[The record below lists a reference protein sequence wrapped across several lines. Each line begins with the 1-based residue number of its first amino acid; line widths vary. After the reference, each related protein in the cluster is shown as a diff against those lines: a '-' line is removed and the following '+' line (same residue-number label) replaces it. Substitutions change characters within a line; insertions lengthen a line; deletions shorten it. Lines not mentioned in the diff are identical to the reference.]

1 VPEHPSR
8 SAQASEARV
17 FVDSDN
23 ALGAR
28 AGDID
33 DGIALAVLLSSGAP
47 VEALASVFGNASAA
61 DAHLNNQRLAE
72 LCGFSGPCLA
82 GAGAP
87 DAPLSA
93 AARALARSAD
103 RTILALGPLTNVAQA
118 LAEQSGFER
127 SVRELICL
135 GSNRVSRGR
144 WPPVW
149 PFEFNFT
156 KDRDALCRVFESEL
170 PITIVPLDQAVRMR
184 VRYSDLDA
192 IGGVLGEYIRTHARR
207 WFVRARW
214 LKGQSTVPVWD
225 LVAASYRLEPR
236 LFDVRRVAARAHPSG
251 WIEYDAGDRHV
262 QVISDFDPAAVW
274 RRALEILD
282 AAGREPARLRESG

>member
-1 VPEHPSR
+1 VPEHLSR
-8 SAQASEARV
+8 SAQASDAPV

-33 DGIALAVLLSSGAP
+33 DGIALAVLLSSGVE

-61 DAHLNNQRLAE
+61 DAHDNNLRLAA

-118 LAEQSGFER
+118 LDEQSGFER
-127 SVRELICL
+127 SVRELVCL

-144 WPPVW
+144 WPPIW

-156 KDRDALCRVFESEL
+156 KDRAALCRVLEAEL
-170 PITIVPLDQAVRMR
+170 PVTIVPLDQAVRMR
-184 VRYSDLDA
+184 VRYSDLKPISGA
-192 IGGVLGEYIRTHARR
+192 LGEYIRAHARR

-225 LVAASYRLEPR
+225 LVAATYRIRPR
-236 LFDVRRVAARAHPSG
+236 LFDVRRVTARAHESG
-251 WIEYDAGDRHV
+251 WIEYGAGDRHV
-262 QVISDFDPAAVW
+262 QVIVDFDPKAVW
-274 RRALEILD
+274 RQALEIL
-282 AAGREPARLRESG
+282 AGGGGSEL